1 MSRQS
6 LILPRLTSAI
16 RTESRSLQLALVA
29 AVVAALVG
37 FIVFRAGGVPLFGD
51 WSVGVVAAVV
61 GGLTG
66 TAGFVAAYLGALGP
80 LPPRGSVRLRVA
92 RRVLDTSALALNH
105 TAIWLIVSLGGFS
118 LLQLGFAG
126 LKLDTLTATTL
137 LSVAVAV
144 ATYFMQ
150 ASGSSITA
158 FRVSSLL
165 SIFIVTGILAS
176 MITAPDHEWWKRNF
190 SDLGTMEGFS
200 GFAFNFTLIATG
212 SLVVT
217 LADYVT
223 ADIRRWAL
231 ARGSYDRVKVG
242 VLGWSLVGLGLCLA
256 CVGIFPVDRF
266 LALHNSVATGMVLI
280 FVWLVLAIHRLVPG
294 FPVTFFLLGYSFLV
308 AIVVVT
314 ILFFPVGYYNLTALE
329 LVAAAAILGWVVIL
343 IRTVAAHGQDV
354 DDAVDAAEPRR
365 ALR

>member
-1 MSRQS
+1 MTQRLS
-6 LILPRLTSAI
+6 LPRLSSAI
-16 RTESRSLQLALVA
+16 RIESRSLQLALLSALIA
-29 AVVAALVG
+29 AVVGL
-37 FIVFRAGGVPLFGD
+37 IVFHAGGVSLFGP

-61 GGLTG
+61 GGTTG
-66 TAGFVAAYLGALGP
+66 TAGFVIAYLTALGP
-80 LPPRGSVRLRVA
+80 LPSREADRLRVP
-92 RRVLDTSALALNH
+92 RRILDTTALALNH
-105 TAIWLIVSLGGFS
+105 AAIWLIVSLGGFS

-126 LKLDTLTATTL
+126 LRVDALTATTL

-150 ASGSSITA
+150 ASGSTITA
-158 FRVSSLL
+158 YRVSSLL

-231 ARGSYDRVKVG
+231 HHGSYNRVRVG

-266 LALHNSVATGMVLI
+266 LALHNAVATGMVLI
-280 FVWLVLAIHRLVPG
+280 FVWLVLGVHRLVPG

-343 IRTVAAHGQDV
+343 IRTVAAHGKDV
-354 DDAVDAAEPRR
+354 DDAADAAEPRR